1 MVEVISKPWGWEFTL
16 LETASVLVTYLH
28 IRKGSST
35 SLHCHPK
42 KRTGYVVLQGSVEV
56 EFLSNKRTL
65 VAGEK
70 INFRAGLFHK
80 THALSQDCIIL
91 EFESPPNKHDLLRM
105 EDSFGRTGSAYE
117 SQPAPISDDL
127 YRQYQSYTDKLSSDC
142 VGKSIIKV
150 SNFSLSRKRVSI
162 PELLESDNLETIVC
176 LLDDAIHA
184 NEKYLSEE
192 PGVIVNSGD
201 VTSIDILGRMESI
214 LSLGGIY
221 DLLII
226 KKVNSEFTI

>member
-1 MVEVISKPWGWEFTL
+1 MIEVISKPWGWEFTL
-16 LETASVLVTYLH
+16 LETATVLVTYLH
-28 IRKGSST
+28 IRKGFST

-42 KRTGYVVLQGSVEV
+42 KRTGYVVLQGSVDV
-56 EFLSNKRTL
+56 EFLSNTRTL
-65 VAGEK
+65 IAGEK

-80 THALSQDCIIL
+80 THALSQDSIIL

-117 SQPAPISDDL
+117 SQPAPISENL
-127 YRQYQSYTDKLSSDC
+127 YGQYQSYADKLGSYWA
-142 VGKSIIKV
+142 GESIIKV
-150 SNFSLSRKRVSI
+150 SNFSLSREKMSI
-162 PELLESDNLETIVC
+162 PELLHSENPETIVC

-192 PGVIVNSGD
+192 PGVIINSGD

-214 LSLGGIY
+214 LSLGGSY
-221 DLLII
+221 DFMMI
-226 KKVNSEFTI
+226 KKIYSEFTI